1 MTFQR
6 PAIQTPG
13 CCDDYWW
20 PTDKPTNGAGARGNC
35 PHHCTIRGARQG
47 RGKFCLVFAIGGS
60 LGGSHPGANPLD
72 QRSIDLLWRQW
83 LRVPRAS
90 ERHGDQRL
98 SRVQGLGLPQVGH
111 STLAITC
118 EDVDGPELE
127 TGVPVR
133 RFPLRRSCESGLGTL
148 LIIAAHGDRAGDE
161 IRARRQR
168 VEVTCRRKVRCGG
181 LRITRPAIRGTVD
194 VPGCSPRQCQRR
206 KLRRQLRSSPSQ
218 RARCA
223 PYAGADPAR
232 RSGQSLSRG
241 Q

>member
-1 MTFQR
+1 MTTGGRPTNRRTVPAPGVTVRIIAQFAAFDKAGKVLSSLCNRGFLAWVPPWCKPARSALDRSAVASVASR
-6 PAIQTPG
+6 PARV
-13 CCDDYWW
+13 
-20 PTDKPTNGAGARGNC
+20 GAPRRSEAL
-35 PHHCTIRGARQG
+35 QG
-47 RGKFCLVFAIGGS
+47 SGS
-60 LGGSHPGANPLD
+60 GP
-72 QRSIDLLWRQW
+72 
-83 LRVPRAS
+83 
-90 ERHGDQRL
+90 
-98 SRVQGLGLPQVGH
+98 PQVGH
-111 STLAITC
+111 ATLAITG

-194 VPGCSPRQCQRR
+194 VPGCSPRQRQRR
-206 KLRRQLRSSPSQ
+206 NCGDSSDHRRRNERDAHRTPGPI
-218 RARCA
+218 R
-223 PYAGADPAR
+223 AR